1 MLVKLLARQIPE
13 YQDVI
18 NEGMKATLP
27 PFQVGMISEVY
38 KQLLDETAQCWI
50 STREGKFEAVYVT
63 RVEYDP
69 AIGGKLFT
77 VLSGY
82 APSGLTGSGSVLEGY
97 ETMKKF
103 ALSQGCDRIAF
114 YTNNPEVEKY
124 IGMFD
129 LLWETRYYQFK
140 LEEV

>member
-1 MLVKLLARQIPE
+1 MLTKLLSRQIPE

-27 PFQVGMISEVY
+27 ALQVGMIPDIY

-50 STREGKFEAVYVT
+50 SAREGRFEAVYIT
-63 RVEYDP
+63 RVESDP
-69 AIGGKLFT
+69 NIGGKIFT

-82 APSGLTGSGSVLEGY
+82 APDGLTGSGSVLEGF

-103 ALSQGCDRIAF
+103 ALGQGCDRIAF

-129 LLWETRYYQFK
+129 LLWKTRYYQFK